1 MSMEQAVMTWIHL
14 VSAAIWVGGS
24 LFIGAVLTPI
34 LKKMSMS
41 LEERIQMMIKVG
53 RQFNKIA
60 VPSLIILIATGLYN
74 SSFVL
79 SNPDLLF
86 STSYGSFLFIK
97 IILVIVLIIAFVAH
111 IRIIRKEIEDKI
123 MSKEMTEIQIRKLRK
138 KMIILGEIIVII
150 SVAILF
156 FAALLD
162 AGVLITYNSYFI
174 SVIKSF
180 YAIFASCNLGCYI
193 QVCF

>member
-34 LKKMSMS
+34 LKKMSIS
-41 LEERIQMMIKVG
+41 LEERIQMMVKVG

-123 MSKEMTEIQIRKLRK
+123 MSKEMTEIQIQKLRK

-150 SVAILF
+150 SIAILF

-162 AGVLITYNSYFI
+162 AGV
-174 SVIKSF
+174 
-180 YAIFASCNLGCYI
+180 
-193 QVCF
+193 

>member
-1 MSMEQAVMTWIHL
+1 MEQAIITWIHL
-14 VSAAIWVGGS
+14 VSAAVWVGGS

-34 LKKMSMS
+34 LKKMSIS
-41 LEERIQMMIKVG
+41 LEERIQMMVKVG

-74 SSFVL
+74 SSFIL

-97 IILVIVLIIAFVAH
+97 IILVIALIIAFVAH

-123 MSKEMTEIQIRKLRK
+123 MSKEMTEIQIQKLRK

-150 SVAILF
+150 SIAILF

-162 AGVLITYNSYFI
+162 AGV
-174 SVIKSF
+174 
-180 YAIFASCNLGCYI
+180 
-193 QVCF
+193 